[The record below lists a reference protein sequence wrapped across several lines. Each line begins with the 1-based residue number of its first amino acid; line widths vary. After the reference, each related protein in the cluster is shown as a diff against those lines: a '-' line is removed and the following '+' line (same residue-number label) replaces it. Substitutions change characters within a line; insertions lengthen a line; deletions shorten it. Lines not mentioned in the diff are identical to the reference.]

1 MIQHIIASVTKDE
14 QIKPALVSEVTRV
27 NLMSGNIMNLREVI
41 AELHERGKMVY
52 VHAEMVKGLGR
63 DASAVQYLAEE
74 FKADGIISTK
84 SNMIVAAKNANL
96 KTIQRIFAIDTN
108 ALETGVKMI
117 STSSPD
123 EVELMPGLMPRVIQ
137 DMKGKINKPLIVGG
151 LIKYRE
157 EIEAAVHAGADYVS
171 MGNPNYWNK

>member
-1 MIQHIIASVTKDE
+1 MIVNHIIASVTKDD
-14 QIKPALVSEVTRV
+14 QIKPALESKVSRV
-27 NLMSGNIMNLREVI
+27 NLMSGNIMNLKEIIER
-41 AELHERGKMVY
+41 LHDRGKIVY

-63 DASAVQYLAEE
+63 DAPAVQFLAEE

-117 STSSPD
+117 SSSAPD
-123 EVELMPGLMPRVIQ
+123 EVELMPGLMPRVIS
-137 DMKGKINKPLIVGG
+137 DMKSKIDRPLIVGG
-151 LIKYRE
+151 LIKHIE
-157 EIEAAVHAGADYVS
+157 EIEAAVQAGADYVS
-171 MGNPNYWNK
+171 IGNTEYWF